1 MYLKDFFLL
10 KPNSRFRLSI
20 HFVKEVR
27 FYLLRAS
34 EDHQHNFLIKC
45 VEMDSMIDGNH
56 SVKKYVAVVS
66 AFIIAASLLV
76 VLTTFAINML
86 TATGDLN
93 RLMVEWSQQNSSRDS
108 LIIRYLETGKESY
121 FLSYDSSKSAQKKA
135 ETVIDELMEDQ
146 PKAHIIYPVF
156 SPDEIHPNEIN
167 GLIRIFT
174 LFSETDQI
182 KNIRQTWQDL
192 KKLQREKEVIFE
204 ALLSESIDTEISNR
218 GVDRLQEINGEIHT
232 LSRAMITANSTILI
246 MLKRYSLWFT
256 VLLGILIVLIG
267 VIYTVRGI
275 KQINRTEKLLKERN
289 YLALFPE
296 LNQYP
301 VLNISAGGNIGFV
314 NYSANKLFPSL
325 KEEGINHPFLE
336 KLKAELTDLST
347 KWGSTTIKE
356 IQTGDRYY
364 QQAINFISEEKGIHV
379 HSIDIT
385 RLKEEQNKLSK
396 SLEEKNILLA
406 EIHHRVKNNMA
417 VISGLLELQEML
429 GENPQTALVESRS
442 RIQSMAIVHELL
454 YQSDSFSAINAVQFI
469 NKLADHLQVNFSRI
483 RVVHRDL
490 LIEDSATI
498 NINLAVPLGLLI
510 NEMAYYL
517 LSPISEADSM
527 SMSLSIQQMGDQ
539 YCVQIHTTGEQLLHD
554 LKDSTSELRL
564 NLAQKLLKQIDGQ
577 LKYPESEQFTVQIL
591 FNSTIN
597 KGSNSALL

>member
-1 MYLKDFFLL
+1 MK
-10 KPNSRFRLSI
+10 
-20 HFVKEVR
+20 
-27 FYLLRAS
+27 
-34 EDHQHNFLIKC
+34 
-45 VEMDSMIDGNH
+45 SMIDGNH

-121 FLSYDSSKSAQKKA
+121 FLSYDSSKSVQKKA
-135 ETVIDELMEDQ
+135 EAVIDELMMDQ
-146 PKAHIIYPVF
+146 PKAHIIYPIF
-156 SPDEIHPNEIN
+156 EPDEIHPNEIN

-182 KNIRQTWQDL
+182 RNIRQTWQDL
-192 KKLQREKEVIFE
+192 KKLQEEKEEIFD
-204 ALLSESIDTEISNR
+204 ALLSESIDAGISNR
-218 GVDRLQEINGEIHT
+218 SVGRLQEINREIHT
-232 LSRAMITANSTILI
+232 LSRAMILANSTLLI

-275 KQINRTEKLLKERN
+275 KQINRTEKLLKERD

-336 KLKAELTDLST
+336 KLKAELTDLSK

-364 QQAINFISEEKGIHV
+364 QQAINFISEENGIHV

-429 GENPQTALVESRS
+429 GENPQTALAESRS

-469 NKLADHLQVNFSRI
+469 NKLADHLKVNFSRF
-483 RVVHRDL
+483 R
-490 LIEDSATI
+490 LIHKDILIDKGATI

-517 LSPISEADSM
+517 LNLISEADSM

-539 YCVQIHTTGEQLLHD
+539 FCVQIHTTNEQEIRD
-554 LKDSTSELRL
+554 FKDSTSGLRL
-564 NLAQKLLKQIDGQ
+564 NLVQKLLKQIDGQ
-577 LKYPESEQFTVQIL
+577 LNYPESDQFTVQIL